1 MVMGKRTFGS
11 YVLFFVLFSFLG
23 LGKDLTVQ
31 EAIKLALSNHP
42 DIRRAELQ
50 LSLAQLQLSAAQAKT
65 FFPSISLTL
74 GPSGGLFPTGT
85 ISASASW
92 PFGTSNR
99 FTGRLLLQ
107 PAENWNITW
116 NIAFSLGLNL
126 SNPMAAAETL
136 ANLTQAVEDARA
148 SLEKTK
154 ATVVTTTLKSYAD
167 ILALKAKMGQAKV
180 AKDKAAQ
187 SLAKMEEKVKS
198 GLSSSLDLLQARL
211 SLIQAELNFVQAQEN
226 YETQKSRFL
235 KEYLGITE
243 DTELVPFSLDTEALK
258 QAAEELLKNVDLEA
272 AVEGKSEVRTAK
284 LKVEA
289 AQKALEQAR
298 LSWLPTLSFEV
309 GLGPKG
315 LTFGWSVQFDLFLP
329 DRNAQIRMAE
339 VQLALA
345 ELALASAR
353 STARQE
359 LSNLVTSLR
368 SAFEALARLPPERE
382 QWDLQEEINRAK
394 YAAGTLSESD
404 WLDFQ
409 REKEAFIVEAQGRSV
424 TLLLAYLNLRAA
436 LGLSVDWEDWLR

>member
-1 MVMGKRTFGS
+1 MGKGVLGFCAVFFLLFAFSTF
-11 YVLFFVLFSFLG
+11 
-23 LGKDLTVQ
+23 GKDLTVQ

-74 GPSGGLFPTGT
+74 GPSGELFPTGT

-107 PAENWNITW
+107 PAEKNWNITW

-136 ANLTQAVEDARA
+136 VNLTQAVEDARA

-167 ILALKAKMGQAKV
+167 ILALKAKMDQAKA

-187 SLAKMEEKVKS
+187 NLAKTEEKVKS

-211 SLIQAELNFVQAQEN
+211 SLIQAELNLVQAQEN

-243 DTELVPFSLDTEALK
+243 DTELVPFSLETEALK

-289 AQKALEQAR
+289 AEKVLEQAR

-368 SAFEALARLPPERE
+368 SALEALARLPLEKE

-409 REKEAFIVEAQGRSV
+409 REKEAFMVEAQGRSV

>member
-11 YVLFFVLFSFLG
+11 YVLFFVLFSFFG
-23 LGKDLTVQ
+23 LGKDLTIQ

>member
-1 MVMGKRTFGS
+1 MLMGKRTFGS
-11 YVLFFVLFSFLG
+11 YVLFFVLFSFFG
-23 LGKDLTVQ
+23 LGKDLTIQ

-65 FFPSISLTL
+65 FFPSMSLTL

-368 SAFEALARLPPERE
+368 SALEALARLPLERE

>member
-23 LGKDLTVQ
+23 LGKDLTIQ

>member
-1 MVMGKRTFGS
+1 MGKGVLGFCAVFFLLFAFSTF
-11 YVLFFVLFSFLG
+11 
-23 LGKDLTVQ
+23 GKDLTVQ

-50 LSLAQLQLSAAQAKT
+50 LSLAQLQLSAAQART

-74 GPSGGLFPTGT
+74 GPSGELFPTGT

-107 PAENWNITW
+107 PAEKNWNITW

-136 ANLTQAVEDARA
+136 VNLTQAVEDARA

-167 ILALKAKMGQAKV
+167 ILALKAKMDQAKA

-187 SLAKMEEKVKS
+187 NLAKTEEKVKS

-211 SLIQAELNFVQAQEN
+211 SLIQAELNLVQAQEN

-289 AQKALEQAR
+289 AQEALEQAR

-368 SAFEALARLPPERE
+368 SALEALARLPLEKE

-409 REKEAFIVEAQGRSV
+409 REKEAFMVEAQGRSV

>member
-1 MVMGKRTFGS
+1 MGKGVLGFCAVFFLLFAFSTF
-11 YVLFFVLFSFLG
+11 
-23 LGKDLTVQ
+23 GKDLTVQ

-50 LSLAQLQLSAAQAKT
+50 LSLAQLQLSAAQART

-74 GPSGGLFPTGT
+74 GPSGELFPTGT

-107 PAENWNITW
+107 PAEKNWNITW

-136 ANLTQAVEDARA
+136 VNLTQAVEDARA

-167 ILALKAKMGQAKV
+167 ILALKAKMDQAKA

-187 SLAKMEEKVKS
+187 NLAKTEEKVKS

-211 SLIQAELNFVQAQEN
+211 SLIQAELNLVQAQEN

-289 AQKALEQAR
+289 AEKALEQAR

-368 SAFEALARLPPERE
+368 SALEALARLPLEKE

-409 REKEAFIVEAQGRSV
+409 REKEAFMVEAQGRSV

>member
-1 MVMGKRTFGS
+1 MGKGVLGFCAVFFLLFAFSTF
-11 YVLFFVLFSFLG
+11 
-23 LGKDLTVQ
+23 GKDLTVQ

-74 GPSGGLFPTGT
+74 GPSGELFPTGT

-107 PAENWNITW
+107 PAEKNWNITW

-136 ANLTQAVEDARA
+136 VNLTQAVEDARA

-167 ILALKAKMGQAKV
+167 ILALKAKMDQAKA

-187 SLAKMEEKVKS
+187 NLAKTEEKVKS

-211 SLIQAELNFVQAQEN
+211 SLIQAELNLVQAQEN

-289 AQKALEQAR
+289 AEKALEQAR

-368 SAFEALARLPPERE
+368 SALEALARLPLEKE

-409 REKEAFIVEAQGRSV
+409 REKEAFMVEAQGRSV

>member
-1 MVMGKRTFGS
+1 MGKGVLGFCAVFFLLFAFSTF
-11 YVLFFVLFSFLG
+11 
-23 LGKDLTVQ
+23 GKDLTVQ

-74 GPSGGLFPTGT
+74 GPSGELFPTGT

-107 PAENWNITW
+107 PAEKNWNITW

-136 ANLTQAVEDARA
+136 VNLTQAVEDARA

-167 ILALKAKMGQAKV
+167 ILALKAKMDQAKA

-187 SLAKMEEKVKS
+187 NLAKTEEKVKS

-211 SLIQAELNFVQAQEN
+211 SLIQAELNLVQAQEN

-289 AQKALEQAR
+289 AEKVLEQAR

-368 SAFEALARLPPERE
+368 SALEALARLPLEKE

-409 REKEAFIVEAQGRSV
+409 REKEAFMVEAQGRSV